1 MGCTCARVAPVTEP
15 IPVKIR
21 EANQTNQETKRE
33 SIDSERERSKTTR
46 LPAINDKNAQNTDH
60 HEQLVNDIEAA
71 DPYALN
77 TSFIQQR
84 QKAIDNHSYRSTIQ
98 SWRPNS
104 LQQLVNAIKSLSESK
119 SIVDCHWII
128 FYWITYNIEYDTV
141 SYFSKNYADQT
152 AEGVFRTRKGVCA
165 GYGNIYKYL
174 CDALNIPCEKVSGYS
189 KGYGFDERE
198 GAPTETDHAWNA
210 VEIDHRWYLIESTWG
225 AGYLTEEK
233 NFQRELD
240 SYYFLPNPTEMIYH
254 HLPEIEKWQLLKKP
268 IKMKQYLQMPK
279 LQPLYFELNLDLISP
294 RNQAHVHFA
303 PGKAYAL
310 VLIQGPSDVD
320 LIANLKLNNKKIE
333 GGDRVEFD
341 TKKQMHCC
349 YFAPN
354 TIGKHKITIYAKKKD
369 AEGKYHDVIHLTLDV
384 SEMPKNPIS
393 FPETWKN
400 FFDLNMEVV
409 SPKDTHLI
417 KVHNRQTDAE
427 ILIRTPDDVELLGS
441 LTNTRE
447 EKVEGGHQVFYD
459 RHKSLWRCKFAPN
472 CDGMFDA
479 QIFAKRKADKGEYTS
494 AVKFKIDAKNILTP
508 PMSYPNTWPLF
519 YELGLKIEAPRNRA
533 TAVWP
538 DNASFAEIRISAPN
552 DVALSCGIE
561 FNGIKN
567 ENCALTQ
574 FDHDK
579 QQWQLLFAPQ
589 RTGLHQ
595 LMIYGRR
602 QSGANETSHSVA
614 KFDLHVTRL
623 RKPMKFPSIYGKFQT
638 TKCRIYEPLEGTLK
652 KGLIVPFHCVI
663 PGATEVKL
671 QVDSKWVGVKGYEDP
686 ILKTDITVGS
696 KDVTVYVKYGQNT
709 NYDGL
714 IRYSVE

>member
-1 MGCTCARVAPVTEP
+1 MGCGGSRVRPVPKP
-15 IPVKIR
+15 ISVKIL
-21 EANQTNQETKRE
+21 EPNQTNRKTKKD
-33 SIDSERERSKTTR
+33 STDSESKRSKRTGST
-46 LPAINDKNAQNTDH
+46 ANNGEDAQNTDH
-60 HEQLVNDIEAA
+60 HQQLVNDIEAA
-71 DPYALN
+71 DPYAFN
-77 TSFIQQR
+77 TSFIRQR

-104 LQQLVNAIKSLSESK
+104 LQQLVNAIKSLSENK

-210 VEIDHRWYLIESTWG
+210 VEIDHHWYLIESTWG
-225 AGYLTEEK
+225 AGHLTEEK
-233 NFQRELD
+233 NFQRKLN

-254 HLPEIEKWQLLKKP
+254 HLPEIEKWQLLQKP
-268 IKMKQYLQMPK
+268 IKMKQYLQMPQ
-279 LQPLYFELNLDLISP
+279 LQPHYFELNLDLISP
-294 RNQAHVHFA
+294 RNQDHVHFA

-320 LIANLKLNNKKIE
+320 LIVDLKLNNKEIE

-341 TKKQMHCC
+341 TKKQMHRC

-369 AEGKYHDVIHLTLDV
+369 EEGKYHDVIHLTLDV
-384 SEMPKNPIS
+384 SEMPKYPIS
-393 FPETWKN
+393 FPKIWKN

-409 SPKDTHLI
+409 SPKDTHLM
-417 KVHNRQTDAE
+417 KVHNGQTDAE
-427 ILIRTPDDVELLGS
+427 VLIRTPDDVELHGS
-441 LTNTRE
+441 LTNSDG

-479 QIFAKRKADKGEYTS
+479 QIFAKRKAEKGQYTA
-494 AVKFKIDAKNILTP
+494 AVKFKVKARNIQKQP
-508 PMSYPNTWPLF
+508 VSYPTTWPLF
-519 YELGLKIEAPRNRA
+519 YELGLKIEAPQNRA

-538 DNASFAEIRISAPN
+538 NNASFAEIRISAPS
-552 DVALSCGIE
+552 DVELSCSIE

-567 ENCALTQ
+567 ENCALAQ

-579 QQWQLLFAPQ
+579 HQWQLLFAPQ
-589 RTGLHQ
+589 CAGLHQ

-602 QSGANETSHSVA
+602 HSDSRTEFEAVA
-614 KFDLHVTRL
+614 EFSLIVTKI
-623 RKPMKFPSIYGKFQT
+623 RKPIIFPVTYTKFET

-652 KGLIVPFHCVI
+652 KGAIIPFHCVI
-663 PGATEVKL
+663 PGATEVDL

-686 ILKTDITVGS
+686 ILKTGITVGS
-696 KDVTVYVKYGQNT
+696 KDITVYARYGQNT

-714 IRYSVE
+714 IRYSVK

>member
-21 EANQTNQETKRE
+21 EHNQTNQETKRE

-104 LQQLVNAIKSLSESK
+104 LQQLVNAIKSLSENK

-210 VEIDHRWYLIESTWG
+210 VEIDHHWYLIESTWG
-225 AGYLTEEK
+225 AGHLTEEK
-233 NFQRELD
+233 NFQRKLN

-254 HLPEIEKWQLLKKP
+254 HLPEIEKWQLLQKP
-268 IKMKQYLQMPK
+268 IKMKQYLQMPQ
-279 LQPLYFELNLDLISP
+279 LQPHYFELNLDLISP
-294 RNQAHVHFA
+294 RNQDHVHFA

-320 LIANLKLNNKKIE
+320 LIVDLKLNNKEIE

-341 TKKQMHCC
+341 TKKQMHRC

-354 TIGKHKITIYAKKKD
+354 TIGKHKITIYAKQKD
-369 AEGKYHDVIHLTLDV
+369 AYGKHHEVIGLTFDVTK
-384 SEMPKNPIS
+384 MPKNPIS
-393 FPETWKN
+393 FPKTWKT

-409 SPKDTHLI
+409 TLKHTHLI

-427 ILIRTPDDVELLGS
+427 VLIRTPDDVELHGS
-441 LTNTRE
+441 LTNSDGK
-447 EKVEGGHQVFYD
+447 KVEGGHQVFYD

-479 QIFAKRKADKGEYTS
+479 QIFAKRKAEKGQYTA
-494 AVKFKIDAKNILTP
+494 AVKFKVKARNIQKQP
-508 PMSYPNTWPLF
+508 VSYPTTWPLF
-519 YELGLKIEAPRNRA
+519 YELGLKIEAPQNRA

-538 DNASFAEIRISAPN
+538 NNASFAEIRISAPS
-552 DVALSCGIE
+552 DVELSCSIE

-567 ENCALTQ
+567 ENCALAQ

-579 QQWQLLFAPQ
+579 HQWQLLFAPQ
-589 RTGLHQ
+589 CAGLHQ

-602 QSGANETSHSVA
+602 HSDSRTEFEAVA
-614 KFDLHVTRL
+614 EFSLIVTKI
-623 RKPMKFPSIYGKFQT
+623 RKPIIFPITYTKFQT

-652 KGLIVPFHCVI
+652 KGAIIPFHCVI
-663 PGATEVKL
+663 PGATEVDL

-686 ILKTDITVGS
+686 ILKTGIAVGS
-696 KDVTVYVKYGQNT
+696 KDITVYARYGQNT

-714 IRYSVE
+714 IRYSVK

>member
-1 MGCTCARVAPVTEP
+1 
-15 IPVKIR
+15 
-21 EANQTNQETKRE
+21 
-33 SIDSERERSKTTR
+33 
-46 LPAINDKNAQNTDH
+46 
-60 HEQLVNDIEAA
+60 
-71 DPYALN
+71 
-77 TSFIQQR
+77 
-84 QKAIDNHSYRSTIQ
+84 
-98 SWRPNS
+98 
-104 LQQLVNAIKSLSESK
+104 
-119 SIVDCHWII
+119 
-128 FYWITYNIEYDTV
+128 IEYDTV

-210 VEIDHRWYLIESTWG
+210 VEIDHHWYLIESTWG
-225 AGYLTEEK
+225 AGHLTEEK
-233 NFQRELD
+233 NFQRKLN

-254 HLPEIEKWQLLKKP
+254 HLPEIEKWQLLQKP
-268 IKMKQYLQMPK
+268 IKMKQYLQMPQ
-279 LQPLYFELNLDLISP
+279 LQPHYFELNLDLISP
-294 RNQAHVHFA
+294 RNQDHVHFA

-320 LIANLKLNNKKIE
+320 LIVDLKLNNKEIE

-341 TKKQMHCC
+341 TKKQMHRC

-354 TIGKHKITIYAKKKD
+354 TIGKHKITIYAKQKD
-369 AEGKYHDVIHLTLDV
+369 AYGKHHEVIGLTFDVTK
-384 SEMPKNPIS
+384 MPKNPIS
-393 FPETWKN
+393 FPKTWKT

-409 SPKDTHLI
+409 TLKHTHLI

-427 ILIRTPDDVELLGS
+427 VLIRTPDDVELHGS
-441 LTNTRE
+441 LTNSDGK
-447 EKVEGGHQVFYD
+447 KVEGGHQVFYD

-479 QIFAKRKADKGEYTS
+479 QIFAKRKAEKGQYTA
-494 AVKFKIDAKNILTP
+494 AVKFKVKARNIQKQP
-508 PMSYPNTWPLF
+508 VSYPTTWPLF
-519 YELGLKIEAPRNRA
+519 YELGLKIEAPQNRA

-538 DNASFAEIRISAPN
+538 NNASFAEIRISAPS
-552 DVALSCGIE
+552 DVELSCSIE

-567 ENCALTQ
+567 ENCALAQ

-579 QQWQLLFAPQ
+579 HQWQLLFAPQ
-589 RTGLHQ
+589 CAGLHQ

-602 QSGANETSHSVA
+602 HSDSRTEFEAVA
-614 KFDLHVTRL
+614 EFSLIVTKI
-623 RKPMKFPSIYGKFQT
+623 RKPIIFPITYTKFQT

-652 KGLIVPFHCVI
+652 KGAIIPFHCVI
-663 PGATEVKL
+663 PGATEVDL

-686 ILKTDITVGS
+686 ILKTGIAVGS
-696 KDVTVYVKYGQNT
+696 KDITVYARYGQNT

-714 IRYSVE
+714 IRYSVK